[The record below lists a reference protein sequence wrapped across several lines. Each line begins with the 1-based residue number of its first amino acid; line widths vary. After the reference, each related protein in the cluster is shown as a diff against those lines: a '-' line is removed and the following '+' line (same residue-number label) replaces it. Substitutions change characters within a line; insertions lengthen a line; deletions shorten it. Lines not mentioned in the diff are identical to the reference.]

1 MSRTN
6 RNHWMREHMR
16 DGEKRTK
23 IKTKRVSDRE
33 DVNDWFL
40 RQEGEYEWTCL
51 TCGVEV
57 EYGAWECEECK

>member
-1 MSRTN
+1 
-6 RNHWMREHMR
+6 MR